1 MLEAMMVPLPL
12 MGNLAMCGDLCA
24 FEVPWIGRYEQ
35 FLSNNQLIAVH
46 YDTKVLK
53 LD

>member
-1 MLEAMMVPLPL
+1 VLEAMMVPLPL

-35 FLSNNQLIAVH
+35 LIAVH